1 MTTTRVAA
9 VSKADRKEWARK
21 RFVGAESSLLP
32 SFTPDLSQL
41 DEAGIRYDVR
51 QSIKHGF
58 FSVFCAG
65 VGLTPEEKRRFTE
78 IAVDEAGSDILV
90 STGAGGGATI
100 EDAV

>member
-1 MTTTRVAA
+1 MITTRLAP
-9 VSKADRKEWARK
+9 VSKADRKDWARE

-41 DEAGIRYDVR
+41 DVEGIRYDVR

-65 VGLTPEEKRRFTE
+65 VGLKPDEKRCFLQ
-78 IAVDEAGSDILV
+78 IAVDFRRLRHIFRLQLWPRLR
-90 STGAGGGATI
+90 
-100 EDAV
+100 